1 LPCLTS
7 KDSNDGAKAAE
18 EQRRSLHKAACSPS
32 EHQGLLLAKQPTPFP
47 VLMMCNMHVLWI
59 IPPPAHLQHIQELKD
74 YQIQKYP
81 EKNIN
86 SQETW
91 KTEPF
96 QDGRLKRML
105 LNGMRSGPLN
115 IVFMPSGT
123 L

>member
-1 LPCLTS
+1 
-7 KDSNDGAKAAE
+7 
-18 EQRRSLHKAACSPS
+18 
-32 EHQGLLLAKQPTPFP
+32 
-47 VLMMCNMHVLWI
+47 MHVLWI
-59 IPPPAHLQHIQELKD
+59 IPPTAHLQHIQELKD

-86 SQETW
+86 GQETW

-96 QDGRLKRML
+96 RDVRLKRML
-105 LNGMRSGPLN
+105 LNGMRSGPLD

>member
-1 LPCLTS
+1 
-7 KDSNDGAKAAE
+7 
-18 EQRRSLHKAACSPS
+18 
-32 EHQGLLLAKQPTPFP
+32 
-47 VLMMCNMHVLWI
+47 MHVLWI

-91 KTEPF
+91 QTEPF

-123 L
+123 F